1 MSHDRSSAAIHRP
14 DTVTDDDYGMFL
26 SENRTTALVVAED
39 QWSDEYL

>member
-1 MSHDRSSAAIHRP
+1 MTGQAQLYTRP